1 MDLLYLLYS
10 LLRKK
15 WIIVGCTLLGLAA
28 GFAFTF
34 LKKKQYVAFAQYS
47 TGFTMEKKVKLTEND
62 NLNFYEIDLRF
73 NNVIET
79 FKSAKVLGMLYYKL
93 MLHDLE
99 EKAPF
104 RQLSA
109 DQKQNDAYKGANFEK
124 MKQILRRKIVDI
136 DLVSPFDPEEK
147 KVFDLLRLYGYD
159 GETLYNSLQFDR
171 VGRTDFINIF
181 FKSENPELSAFVVN
195 TIGEQFIR
203 FFNSIYGIRTEDAK
217 NRLEVLV
224 NKKKIEV
231 DSLTEVLRKYKDS
244 IGPPSLTERASQAM
258 STVTTLTSDYQ
269 KELAKLNGLRADL
282 RSVEEQLKQLG
293 APATAGVNN
302 NSEIRRLSGLNSQLE
317 LDKAGKTD
325 EEKRQIQIKIDAN
338 AQKIIDLGRAN
349 SPNNVKKQDR
359 DSEKRDQLLSKKTDL
374 NEQIVAS
381 ERNVKLFQDEKGKY
395 ENMVNKGGGSE
406 VTQTAIETDLETAS
420 KEYNQL
426 RNSLQGTLDL
436 NVNPENNIK
445 PVLPG
450 QPPINPEPTRRLL
463 FMGIAGV
470 LMAFLSCFIVLL
482 LEFMDTSYKT
492 PSIFN
497 RSAKLK
503 TLSIINRVD
512 FKEKPLTDYFHTNGH
527 TDRGKEETLFVEN
540 LRKLRYELEQSGKKI
555 FLVTSTRP
563 FEGKTT
569 VIEALANSFSL
580 SKKKILLI
588 DANFSNNT
596 LTDKFA
602 AKPALEQF
610 SVNGTAT
617 AHEKFINIASQTP
630 IPFTDIVGCKEGNY
644 TPSEV
649 LPKNNLLENLKS
661 IANEYDFVF
670 IEGAALNTHADS
682 KELSKYAEGIISVFS
697 ARSSLRPTDKES
709 IEYLKST
716 GNKFTGAVFNQV
728 EPENMDM

>member
-15 WIIVGCTLLGLAA
+15 WIIVGCTLLGVAA
-28 GFAFTF
+28 GFTFTF

-47 TGFTMEKKVKLTEND
+47 TGFTMENKVKITEDD

-79 FKSAKVLGMLYYKL
+79 FKSAKVLGMVSYKL

-99 EKAPF
+99 DKRPF
-104 RQLSA
+104 RQLND
-109 DQKQNDAYKGANFEK
+109 DQKMHDNYKTANIAK
-124 MKQILRRKIVDI
+124 VQDVLRRKVDNI
-136 DLVSPFDPEEK
+136 DLISPYDPEEK
-147 KVFDLLRLYGYD
+147 KVYDLIRLYGYD
-159 GETLYNSLQFDR
+159 GETLFKSLQFDR

-181 FKSENPELSAFVVN
+181 FISENPELSAFVVN
-195 TIGEQFIR
+195 TIGDQFIR
-203 FFNSIYGIRTEDAK
+203 FFNSIYGIRTADAK
-217 NRLEVLV
+217 VRL
-224 NKKKIEV
+224 
-231 DSLTEVLRKYKDS
+231 DSLMKEKERDVIRLTEKLRSFKDS
-244 IGPPSLTERASQAM
+244 VGPPSLSERAGQAM
-258 STVTTLTSDYQ
+258 TTVTTLTSDYQ
-269 KELAKLNGLRADL
+269 KELAKLNGLRAEL
-282 RSVEEQLKQLG
+282 NSVNEQLRVLNI
-293 APATAGVNN
+293 PTSVSVNN
-302 NSEIRRLSGLNSQLE
+302 NAEIMRLSNANSQLE
-317 LDKAGKTD
+317 LDKTGKSD
-325 EEKRQIQIKIDAN
+325 EEKRQIQQKIDAN
-338 AQKIIDLGRAN
+338 SQKIIDLGRSN
-349 SPNNVKKQDR
+349 SPNKLKQIEKDG
-359 DSEKRDQLLSKKTDL
+359 DKRDQLVGKKTDL
-374 NEQIVAS
+374 IQQIIAS
-381 ERNVKLFQDEKGKY
+381 ERNVRLFEEEKNKY
-395 ENMVNKGGGSE
+395 VAMINQGGGSD
-406 VTQTAIETDLETAS
+406 VVQKAIENDLETVT

-450 QPPINPEPTRRLL
+450 QPPINPEPSRRLL

-470 LMAFLSCFIVLL
+470 LMAFLSSFIILL
-482 LEFMDTSYKT
+482 LEFMDSSYKT

-497 RSAKLK
+497 RAAKLK

-512 FKEKPLTDYFHTNGH
+512 FKEKPLTDYFHTNGQ
-527 TDRGKEETLFVEN
+527 TDRGKEETIFVEN

-555 FLVTSTRP
+555 FLVTSTRAS
-563 FEGKTT
+563 EGKTT

-580 SKKKILLI
+580 SKKKVLLI

-610 SVNGTAT
+610 SVNGTST

-661 IANEYDFVF
+661 ITSEYDFVF

-682 KELSKYAEGIISVFS
+682 KELSKYVEGIISVFS
-697 ARSSLRPTDKES
+697 ARSSLRPTDMES

>member
-15 WIIVGCTLLGLAA
+15 WIIVGCTLLGVAA
-28 GFAFTF
+28 GFGFTF

-47 TGFTMEKKVKLTEND
+47 TGFTMENKVKLTEND

-79 FKSAKVLGMLYYKL
+79 FKSAKVLGMLSYKL

-99 EKAPF
+99 DKRPF
-104 RQLSA
+104 RQLSE
-109 DQKQNDAYKGANFEK
+109 DQKQNEALKTINIEK
-124 MKQILRRKIVDI
+124 AKDILRRKIDYI
-136 DLVSPFDPEEK
+136 DLVSPYDAEEK
-147 KVFDLLRLYGYD
+147 KVYDLIRLYGYD
-159 GETLYNSLQFDR
+159 GETLFNNLQFDR
-171 VGRTDFINIF
+171 VNRTDFINIF

-195 TIGEQFIR
+195 TIGDQFIR
-203 FFNSIYGIRTEDAK
+203 FFNSIYGIRTQDAK
-217 NRLEVLV
+217 VKL
-224 NKKKIEV
+224 
-231 DSLTEVLRKYKDS
+231 DSLIKQKEAEMVRLTETLRHFKDS
-244 IGPPSLTERASQAM
+244 LGPPSIGERASQAM
-258 STVTTLTSDYQ
+258 TTVTTLTSDYQ
-269 KELAKLNGLRADL
+269 KELAKLNGLRAEL
-282 RSVEEQLKQLG
+282 RSVDEQLKVLNTPTTG
-293 APATAGVNN
+293 AVNN
-302 NSEIRRLSGLNSQLE
+302 NAEIMRLRNTNSQLE

-325 EEKRQIQIKIDAN
+325 EEKRLIQAKIDAN
-338 AQKIIDLGRAN
+338 AQKLIDLGRLN
-349 SPNNVKKQDR
+349 SPNAQKKIEK
-359 DSEKRDQLLSKKTDL
+359 DSEKRDQLVGRKTDL
-374 NEQIVAS
+374 IQQIIAA
-381 ERNVKLFQDEKGKY
+381 ERNVQLFLEEKNKY
-395 ENMVNKGGGSE
+395 EKIGSVGGGAE
-406 VTQTAIETDLETAS
+406 VSQQFIENELETAT

-426 RNSLQGTLDL
+426 RNTLQSTLDL

-450 QPPINPEPTRRLL
+450 QPPINPEPSRRVL

-470 LMAFLSCFIVLL
+470 LMAFLSSFIILL

-497 RSAKLK
+497 RSAKLR
-503 TLSIINRVD
+503 TLCIINRVD
-512 FKEKPLTDYFHTNGH
+512 FKEKPLTDYFHTNGQ
-527 TDRGKEETLFVEN
+527 TDRGKEETIFVEN

-555 FLVTSTRP
+555 FLVTSTRVA
-563 FEGKTT
+563 EGKTT
-569 VIEALANSFSL
+569 IIEALANSFSL
-580 SKKKILLI
+580 SKKKVLLI

-661 IANEYDFVF
+661 ITGEYDFVF

>member
-15 WIIVGCTLLGLAA
+15 WIIVGCTLLGVAA
-28 GFAFTF
+28 GFGFTF

-47 TGFTMEKKVKLTEND
+47 TGFTMEKKVKLSEND

-79 FKSAKVLGMLYYKL
+79 FKSAKVLGMLSYKL

-99 EKAPF
+99 DKRPF
-104 RQLSA
+104 RQLS
-109 DQKQNDAYKGANFEK
+109 DDKKQNEAYKNINIEK
-124 MKQILRRKIVDI
+124 VKQTLRRKVDNI
-136 DLVSPFDPEEK
+136 DLVSPYDPEEK
-147 KVFDLLRLYGYD
+147 KVFDLISLYGYD
-159 GETLYNSLQFDR
+159 GETLFNSLQFDR

-203 FFNSIYGIRTEDAK
+203 FFNSIYGIRTQDAK
-217 NRLEVLV
+217 VKL
-224 NKKKIEV
+224 
-231 DSLTEVLRKYKDS
+231 DSLAKEKYDLMMRKTEQLRAFKDS
-244 IGPPSLTERASQAM
+244 VGPPSLSERASQAM
-258 STVTTLTSDYQ
+258 TTVTTLTSDYQ
-269 KELAKLNGLRADL
+269 KELAKLNGLRAEL
-282 RSVEEQLKQLG
+282 RSVDEQLRLLNIPVSG
-293 APATAGVNN
+293 SVNN
-302 NSEIRRLSGLNSQLE
+302 NAEIMKLRNTNAELE
-317 LDKAGKTD
+317 KDKVGKSD
-325 EEKRQIQIKIDAN
+325 EEKRQIQVKIDAN
-338 AQKIIDLGRAN
+338 AQKMIDLGKGN
-349 SPNNVKKQDR
+349 SPNALKTQEKN
-359 DSEKRDQLLSKKTDL
+359 SEKRDQLVSKKTDL
-374 NEQIVAS
+374 IEQIIAS
-381 ERNVKLFQDEKGKY
+381 ERNVKLFEDEKDKY
-395 ENMVNKGGGSE
+395 VAMINLGGGSD
-406 VTQTAIETDLETAS
+406 VVQQSIENELETLT

-470 LMAFLSCFIVLL
+470 LMAFLSSFIILL

-492 PSIFN
+492 PSIFT
-497 RSAKLK
+497 RASKLK

-527 TDRGKEETLFVEN
+527 TERGKEETIFVEN

-563 FEGKTT
+563 NEGKTT
-569 VIEALANSFSL
+569 IIEALANSFSL
-580 SKKKILLI
+580 SKKKVLLI

-610 SVNGTAT
+610 SVNGTAS

-661 IANEYDFVF
+661 MTGEYDFVF

>member
-47 TGFTMEKKVKLTEND
+47 TGFTMEKKVKMTETD

-79 FKSAKVLGMLYYKL
+79 FKSAKVLGMLSYKL

-99 EKAPF
+99 EKTPF
-104 RQLSA
+104 RQLSD
-109 DQKQNDAYKGANFEK
+109 DQKQSEAFKTINIEK
-124 MKQILRRKIVDI
+124 TKQLLKRKIVDI
-136 DLVSPFDPEEK
+136 DLVSPYDPEEK
-147 KVFDLLRLYGYD
+147 KVFDLIKLYGYD
-159 GETLYNSLQFDR
+159 GETLYNSLQFSR
-171 VGRTDFINIF
+171 VERTDFINIF

-217 NRLEVLV
+217 NKLQDLV
-224 NKKKIEV
+224 SKKKLEV
-231 DSLTEVLRKYKDS
+231 DSLTEKLRSYKDS

-282 RSVEEQLKQLG
+282 RSVEEQLRQLG
-293 APATAGVNN
+293 LPAAAGVNN
-302 NSEIRRLSGLNSQLE
+302 NAEIQRLRNTNSQLE
-317 LDKAGKTD
+317 LDKSGKTD

-338 AQKIIDLGRAN
+338 AQKMIDLGRAN
-349 SPNNVKKQDR
+349 SPNNMKKLDR
-359 DSEKRDQLLSKKTDL
+359 DAEKRDQLLSKKTDL

-381 ERNVKLFQDEKGKY
+381 ERNVKLFQEEKGKY
-395 ENMVNKGGGSE
+395 ESMVNKGGGSE
-406 VTQTAIETDLETAS
+406 VTQTAIETDLETAT

-470 LMAFLSCFIVLL
+470 LMAFLSCFIILL

-527 TDRGKEETLFVEN
+527 TERGKEETIFVEN

-555 FLVTSTRP
+555 FLFTSTRP

-610 SVNGTAT
+610 SVNGSST

-716 GNKFTGAVFNQV
+716 GSKFTGAVFNQV